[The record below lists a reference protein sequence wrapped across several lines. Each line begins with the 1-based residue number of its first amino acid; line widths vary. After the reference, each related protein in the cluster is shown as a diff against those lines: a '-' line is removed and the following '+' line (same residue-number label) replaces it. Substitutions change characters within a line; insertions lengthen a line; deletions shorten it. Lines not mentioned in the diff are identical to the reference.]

1 MQKLYHAIGL
11 MSGTS
16 LDGVDAAL
24 VVTDGEGQVKTGK
37 SLSIPYPTDFR
48 ARLKMCLR
56 REPGQYDD
64 VMAAEKELTEY
75 HIHAVSMLLGAAGM
89 SPGSVDVVGFH
100 GQTLFHAPD
109 RGMTWQIGDGAYLA
123 ARTGIDVVNDFRS
136 ADVAAGGQGA
146 PFVPLYHQALAT
158 SLEKPLAVLNIGG
171 VSNVT
176 YLDANG
182 VIIAFDTGPGNALI
196 DDWVLRKTGKN
207 FDEGGALAAT
217 GKIDEAEIKRLLSH
231 SYFLKM
237 PPKSLDR
244 NDFQP
249 NVEHLSAEDGAATL
263 TAFTVL
269 AIAKAIDHLPQKP
282 AGWLVTGGGRSNPAI
297 MAGLREALGVSVE
310 DVASV
315 GWDGDMLE
323 AQAFG
328 YLAVRSL
335 KGLPLSLP
343 TTTGCRGS
351 VKGGRLHRAVK
362 EEKSGTDA

>member
-16 LDGVDAAL
+16 LDGIDAAHI
-24 VVTDGEGQVKTGK
+24 VTDGEGQVKAGK
-37 SLSIPYPTDFR
+37 SVSMPYPAEFR
-48 ARLKMCLR
+48 GRLKACLR
-56 REPGQYDD
+56 REPGDYPD

-75 HIHAVSMLLGAAGM
+75 HAHAVGMLMQTGGLSAKEI
-89 SPGSVDVVGFH
+89 DVIGFH

-109 RGMTWQIGDGAYLA
+109 RGITWQIGDGALLA

-146 PFVPLYHQALAT
+146 PFVPLYHQALAAT
-158 SLEKPLAVLNIGG
+158 LEKPLAVLNIGG

-176 YLDANG
+176 YLGDDG
-182 VIIAFDTGPGNALI
+182 EVIAFDTGPGNALL

-207 FDEGGALAAT
+207 FDESGALAAA
-217 GKIDEAEIKRLLSH
+217 GKIDETEIKRLLSH
-231 SYFLKM
+231 EYFTRK

-244 NDFQP
+244 NDFLP
-249 NVEHLSAEDGAATL
+249 NVENLSAEDGAATL

-269 AIAKAIDHLPQKP
+269 AIARALDHLPQKP
-282 AGWLVTGGGRSNPAI
+282 QRWLVTGGGRRNPAI
-297 MAGLREALGVSVE
+297 MAGLREALGVAVE
-310 DVASV
+310 DVASA

-328 YLAVRSL
+328 YLSVRSL

-343 TTTGCRGS
+343 STTGCHTPT
-351 VKGGRLHRAVK
+351 KGGCLYRASK